1 MKPVIESPLV
11 MLALALLVV
20 VILPAMMAAVYET
33 WRDRRWLRDDRDVLP
48 EPNWRSARGGHD
60 VW

>member
-1 MKPVIESPLV
+1 MKPIIESPLV
-11 MLALALLVV
+11 MLLLLLTAFAVMALAAG
-20 VILPAMMAAVYET
+20 IYE
-33 WRDRRWLRDDRDVLP
+33 WLRDRRWLRDDRDVLP